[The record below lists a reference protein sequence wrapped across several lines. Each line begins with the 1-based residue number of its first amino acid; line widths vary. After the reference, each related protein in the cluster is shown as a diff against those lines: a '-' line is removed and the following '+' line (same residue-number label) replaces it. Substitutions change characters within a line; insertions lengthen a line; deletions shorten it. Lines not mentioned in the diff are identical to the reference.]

1 MAMQSG
7 FIKRIRDIM
16 RMDAGIN
23 GDAQRIEQMVWMLF
37 LKVYDAKED
46 DWELNEDNYESIIPE
61 DLRWR
66 NWAKADSNGHAM
78 TGDKLLNFV
87 NNTLFP
93 VLKGNDVKEGDTILY
108 EGIKVTPAT
117 PIKKAI
123 VKSTFEDANNYM
135 KDGVYLRQ
143 VVDIIDEIEFDDVKE
158 SHAFGFV
165 YEEILRELQ
174 SAGSSG
180 EFYTPRAV
188 TEFMAQMIK
197 PKLGEKMADFA
208 CGTGGFITSW
218 LGQLSKQVTDTSA
231 QKQLDDSI
239 YGIEKKPFP
248 YLLCVTN
255 MLLHDIEVPNIY
267 HMNSLK
273 HNLLDYTDA
282 DKFDVILMNPPYG
295 GHEDK
300 SIQGFFPDDLASSE
314 TADLFMSVILYRLK
328 KNGRAAVVV
337 PDGFLFGLDNAKV
350 NIKKKLIGEFN
361 LHTVVRLPSSVFS
374 PYTSITTNLLFF
386 DNTKPT
392 TETWFYRVD
401 IPSDRKHFSKTKPME
416 LKHFDDCIA
425 WWNNREVIPDG
436 EYFKAQKYTADYLL
450 NEQGCNIDLCGYPHE
465 EEEIL
470 DPIDLI
476 QRYQE
481 ERSSLNATVDRAV
494 QQISTSL
501 NQATVLPDI
510 DYASGALTRLA
521 ELDAHFADKMI
532 KSVLEIAIKGKLV
545 SQYPTEGT
553 ARDLLEKN
561 LIDVEIDGRRVKQKV
576 ITEISEDEKTF
587 DIPDSWE
594 WIKLGNVC
602 TIARGGS
609 PRPIKEYITTAADGV
624 NWIKIGDTEKN
635 GKYICATAEKIKPSG
650 VSKSRMVHSG
660 DFLLTNSMSFGR
672 PYILKVDGCI
682 HDGWLVISQS
692 TEIFDQDYLYW
703 LLSSNY
709 AYMQFCGKVSGAV
722 VKNLNSDK
730 VANSVF
736 PLPPLA
742 EQKRIVAKL
751 EEILPLCER
760 LK

>member
-93 VLKGNDVKEGDTILY
+93 VLKGNDVKEGNTILY

-143 VVDIIDEIEFDDVKE
+143 VIDVIDEIEFDDVKE

-188 TEFMAQMIK
+188 TEFMALMIK

-218 LGQLSKQVTDTSA
+218 LGQLSKQVTDTAA

-361 LHTVVRLPSSVFS
+361 LHTVVRLPGSVFS
-374 PYTSITTNLLFF
+374 TYTSITTNLLFF

-425 WWNNREVIPDG
+425 WWNDRKEITDG
-436 EYFKAQKYTADYLL
+436 ENFKAQKFTADYLL